1 MKSSVFIKVALI
13 DQMQQIADLGLWF
26 HLSRLIPSGVEVLA
40 RVANPGNRMV
50 DEGEIFLPTRIED
63 IVADT
68 YKAYF
73 PGKYALEGYPTETG
87 FFSIRPMVFLCD
99 ADKDMHFEKDETGRV
114 FIHVPTWFSN
124 FTNACYLVLIDIE
137 AGKIKDIEVLKTI
150 DE

>member
-1 MKSSVFIKVALI
+1 MKASEFIKCALI

-40 RVANPGNRMV
+40 RVANPGNGMV
-50 DEGEIFLPTRIED
+50 DEGHIFLPTRIED

-87 FFSIRPMVFLCD
+87 FFSIHPKVWLCD
-99 ADKDMHFEKDETGRV
+99 ADEDMHFEKDEIGRIS
-114 FIHVPTWFSN
+114 IHVPTWFSD
-124 FTNACYLVLIDIE
+124 FKNAAYSVIYDINT
-137 AGKIKDIEVLKTI
+137 GKLKDIEVLKTL
-150 DE
+150 EK